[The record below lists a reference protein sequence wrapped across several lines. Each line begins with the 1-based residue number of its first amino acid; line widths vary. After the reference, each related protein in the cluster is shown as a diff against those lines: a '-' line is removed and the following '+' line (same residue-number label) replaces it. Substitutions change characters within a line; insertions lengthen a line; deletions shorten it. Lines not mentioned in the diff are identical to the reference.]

1 MTSFVQV
8 DKNGTI
14 KDITKR
20 TLTKDTLYKSC
31 GFKKPDGFEKRTTW
45 DVIIE
50 GNKNTVELWARDY
63 GKAGTENKYDFPP
76 PCDTAL
82 YFGSCALIK
91 ISKEDDT
98 IKDFSSD
105 TWLKMYEKLFGG
117 FENIGNEDSEESE
130 DELDDVSSE
139 YKTKTGYLK
148 DGFVVDTHSDED
160 QGEEDSSVS
169 DENNDSSQDSFD
181 EDADSSENNSI
192 EHDDYDS
199 NDDSNEDGS
208 ELDLEEYDYT
218 TDEE

>member
-1 MTSFVQV
+1 M
-8 DKNGTI
+8 I
-14 KDITKR
+14 
-20 TLTKDTLYKSC
+20 TKDTLYKCC

-91 ISKEDDT
+91 VSKKDDT
-98 IKDFSSD
+98 INDFYSD
-105 TWLKMYEKLFGG
+105 TWLKIYEKLFGG
-117 FENIGNEDSEESE
+117 FENIGNDDSEESE

-160 QGEEDSSVS
+160 SDQDDDCET
-169 DENNDSSQDSFD
+169 DEN
-181 EDADSSENNSI
+181 ADSSEGSVDENSESSDNSI
-192 EHDDYDS
+192 ENEEY
-199 NDDSNEDGS
+199 DSNEDGS
-208 ELDLEEYDYT
+208 ELDMEDYDYSS
-218 TDEE
+218 DEE

>member
-1 MTSFVQV
+1 MTSFVHV

-14 KDITKR
+14 KDVTKA
-20 TLTKDTLYKSC
+20 TLTKDTLYKCC

-91 ISKEDDT
+91 VSKKDDT
-98 IKDFSSD
+98 INDFYSD
-105 TWLKMYEKLFGG
+105 TWLKIYEKLFGG
-117 FENIGNEDSEESE
+117 FENIGNDDSEESE

-160 QGEEDSSVS
+160 SDQDDDCET
-169 DENNDSSQDSFD
+169 DEN
-181 EDADSSENNSI
+181 ADSSEGSVDENSESSDNSI
-192 EHDDYDS
+192 ENEEY
-199 NDDSNEDGS
+199 DSNEDGS
-208 ELDLEEYDYT
+208 ELDMEDYDYSS
-218 TDEE
+218 DEE